1 MQTGDTAFEHEH
13 GLGLFEYLHQH
24 PHTAALFN
32 QAMTGMSAR
41 RAVALTQG
49 YDWSGIGQ
57 LVDVG
62 GGQGLLLATI
72 LRAYPTLQGVLFDQP
87 EVVAEAPAV
96 LEQAGVAERCRIE
109 GGDFFQA
116 VPEGGDTYVLRSIV
130 HDWDDERAQVILEQ
144 CRRAMPESG
153 RLLVVERVVGTDYR
167 AGLSALYADMEMLV
181 NVGGRERTEAEYRA
195 LFADAGFRL
204 TRIVPLED
212 AASYSV
218 IEGAPA

>member
-1 MQTGDTAFEHEH
+1 M
-13 GLGLFEYLHQH
+13 
-24 PHTAALFN
+24 
-32 QAMTGMSAR
+32 
-41 RAVALTQG
+41 
-49 YDWSGIGQ
+49 
-57 LVDVG
+57 
-62 GGQGLLLATI
+62 
-72 LRAYPTLQGVLFDQP
+72 
-87 EVVAEAPAV
+87 

-109 GGDFFQA
+109 RGDFFQA

-153 RLLVVERVVGTDYR
+153 RLLVVERVVGTGYR
-167 AGLSALYADMEMLV
+167 AGLSALYGDMEMLV

-195 LFADAGFRL
+195 LFTHAGFRL